1 MLESAIPHPFSVFVR
16 KSLFITCFHFKN
28 KCKLCYRLTSVS
40 QLCHQVWSFPLV
52 PVEGKGHVLEW
63 LVECSRNMWALWL
76 ALLRNLCGKNTE
88 RNTSCVLHPFEV
100 AGLCSAG
107 MASLISTLTKRT
119 RKYACDVGFVH
130 FKPWSGWQ
138 VFLFCWFFGVFFF
151 PSSSS
156 TKPFESREMPCPLL
170 VGRWSGRVTAVFGY
184 CCCSAALGWSE
195 GWEVFR
201 PPASSCA
208 LLSLQMGLAVAGFC
222 PVTPCPWGRS
232 PAADPSLC
240 SQDALVSRAW
250 AYALESS

>member
-1 MLESAIPHPFSVFVR
+1 MLRADLRVTVMSSGLKFPFSACGR
-16 KSLFITCFHFKN
+16 EGTRTGMTGRMQQKH
-28 KCKLCYRLTSVS
+28 VS
-40 QLCHQVWSFPLV
+40 FMAGFASKPVWQ
-52 PVEGKGHVLEW
+52 EYWE
-63 LVECSRNMWALWL
+63 EYIM
-76 ALLRNLCGKNTE
+76 
-88 RNTSCVLHPFEV
+88 CV
-100 AGLCSAG
+100 
-107 MASLISTLTKRT
+107 ASL
-119 RKYACDVGFVH
+119 
-130 FKPWSGWQ
+130 WSGWVVQ
-138 VFLFCWFFGVFFF
+138 CRDGFPYLHSYKKDQEICLWCGIRTLQALIRLTGFFVLLVFWCCFFF

-240 SQDALVSRAW
+240 SQDALVSGAW
-250 AYALESS
+250 AYPLESN